1 MSINKKALIGA
12 MLLGI
17 AVTPLALVAGRANAA
32 PATNQPASPS
42 VAQVAEGPDQATEA
56 VSEAPETGGAKA
68 DTDNVQS
75 GSGVQ
80 QTGQH
85 SDATPDTASNR

>member
-1 MSINKKALIGA
+1 MNINKKALIGA

-32 PATNQPASPS
+32 PATGQSASQS
-42 VAQVAEGPDQATEA
+42 AAQAAEGPDKAEA
-56 VSEAPETGGAKA
+56 VSEAPETGGVKV

-85 SDATPDTASNR
+85 SDTTPDTASNR